1 MLYRT
6 ARALFSTWWIVFW
19 GLALVLLFA
28 SQPVSAQ
35 ESTPSAQTVTDDQ
48 VNAIAKQI
56 YCPVCENVPLDV
68 CPTKACTQWREEIR
82 LMLAEGKSEQQ
93 IKDYFV
99 RLHGIRVLA
108 IPPASG
114 INWLVYVIPP
124 AALLAGAWILYRSF
138 RGWRQ
143 SGSQAVSPPVPT
155 GSLDEYSVRLE
166 EELRK
171 R

>member
-1 MLYRT
+1 MLS
-6 ARALFSTWWIVFW
+6 RAVHFLVSRW
-19 GLALVLLFA
+19 GATFFGLTLAFLFA
-28 SQPVSAQ
+28 VWPVAAQ
-35 ESTPSAQTVTDDQ
+35 ESTPSTQTVTDDQ
-48 VNAIAKQI
+48 VNAIAKQL

-68 CPTKACTQWREEIR
+68 CPTKACAQWREEIR

-114 INWLVYVIPP
+114 INWLVYIIPP
-124 AALLAGAWILYRSF
+124 VALLAGAWILYGSI

-143 SGSQAVSPPVPT
+143 SGSQAVSSPAPT
-155 GSLDEYSVRLE
+155 GSLDEYSTRLE